1 MPKTGQMTGHDR
13 SDLKPRLSKSYQC
26 LQISRQRQTK
36 RPYSLNS
43 FLTLTLIKTMF
54 WYPQIDWHDWNCI
67 NFAYYNLYLELWSW
81 PWFKVW
87 NHYASSPS
95 QKSTLM
101 VVAAGRRCP
110 ELQLKWCLELLL
122 FCFRIRERK
131 RVILSIIFH
140 PECRLTDIKRYWT
153 IAPRLLGNAMHTYMQ
168 GWFDEYKIEKGFRQ
182 YWKIHKRWKSVIK
195 AE

>member
-1 MPKTGQMTGHDR
+1 MFYI
-13 SDLKPRLSKSYQC
+13 DLAISNEKINCWLLSPGCNGDSGNNRNWK
-26 LQISRQRQTK
+26 QI
-36 RPYSLNS
+36 
-43 FLTLTLIKTMF
+43 TLGSKF
-54 WYPQIDWHDWNCI
+54 G
-67 NFAYYNLYLELWSW
+67 
-81 PWFKVW
+81 

-110 ELQLKWCLELLL
+110 KLQLKWCLELLL

-153 IAPRLLGNAMHTYMQ
+153 IAPRLLGNAYLHTRMIWWIQ
-168 GWFDEYKIEKGFRQ
+168 N
-182 YWKIHKRWKSVIK
+182 WKRIQTV
-195 AE
+195 